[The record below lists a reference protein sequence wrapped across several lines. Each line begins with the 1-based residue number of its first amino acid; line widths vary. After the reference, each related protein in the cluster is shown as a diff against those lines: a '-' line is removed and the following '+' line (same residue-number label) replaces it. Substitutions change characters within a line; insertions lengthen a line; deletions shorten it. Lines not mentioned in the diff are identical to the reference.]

1 MNFKEG
7 RKETSCKE
15 LHNNGSERYPSK
27 KKIAVLSQ
35 TWEGFCLSLWKIML
49 LFNYIMDTYIIH
61 PIVNRFFKNPFYPTN
76 IIFSKEPLK
85 PFFLVSL
92 SVQLMFFI
100 HLTRWFSASF
110 QITTREGKWSF
121 LFSFIF
127 SVHEYECRLPSLEDS
142 HLSRKPGAE
151 HPHHKWLSSP
161 WTQSVYAS
169 KHQVLWMFPSLW
181 KLQRAR

>member
-7 RKETSCKE
+7 RKETWCKE

-35 TWEGFCLSLWKIML
+35 TLEGFCLSLWKIML

-76 IIFSKEPLK
+76 KNIIFSKEPLK

-92 SVQLMFFI
+92 PVQLMFFI

-110 QITTREGKWSF
+110 LISTREGTWSV
-121 LFSFIF
+121 LFPFIF
-127 SVHEYECRLPSLEDS
+127 FSVPGVRMKTSLMRRL
-142 HLSRKPGAE
+142 LS
-151 HPHHKWLSSP
+151 
-161 WTQSVYAS
+161 TQEA
-169 KHQVLWMFPSLW
+169 
-181 KLQRAR
+181 

>member
-1 MNFKEG
+1 MNFKEE

-35 TWEGFCLSLWKIML
+35 TLEGFCLSLWKIML

-76 IIFSKEPLK
+76 KNRIFTKEPLK
-85 PFFLVSL
+85 HFFLVSL
-92 SVQLMFFI
+92 PVQLMFFI

-110 QITTREGKWSF
+110 LISTREGTLIRKCPFHFYLLLSPRSKNEDF
-121 LFSFIF
+121 PHEKTLVCPGSQKQCILQSSASQMTKFSLNTK
-127 SVHEYECRLPSLEDS
+127 YLC
-142 HLSRKPGAE
+142 G
-151 HPHHKWLSSP
+151 
-161 WTQSVYAS
+161 
-169 KHQVLWMFPSLW
+169 
-181 KLQRAR
+181 

>member
-35 TWEGFCLSLWKIML
+35 TLEGFCLSLWKIML
-49 LFNYIMDTYIIH
+49 LFNCIMDTYIIH

-76 IIFSKEPLK
+76 KNIIFSKEPLK

-92 SVQLMFFI
+92 PVQLMFFI

-110 QITTREGKWSF
+110 PMSTREGTWRA
-121 LFSFIF
+121 LFPFIF
-127 SVHEYECRLPSLEDS
+127 FSVPGVRTKTFLMRTLPSIQEARS
-142 HLSRKPGAE
+142 SASSTG
-151 HPHHKWLSSP
+151 PHHK
-161 WTQSVYAS
+161 
-169 KHQVLWMFPSLW
+169 
-181 KLQRAR
+181 